1 MFLYSHYK
9 YIHVHKK
16 KTNNHVKKYS
26 ISFSI
31 LKDTI
36 FSIKNFKILKSV
48 VQCISINKSS
58 FLSTVI

>member
-9 YIHVHKK
+9 YIHKK

-48 VQCISINKSS
+48 STMYFNK
-58 FLSTVI
+58 

>member
-9 YIHVHKK
+9 YIHKK

>member
-9 YIHVHKK
+9 YIHKK
-16 KTNNHVKKYS
+16 KPNNHVKKYS